1 MTINVRNKGANGE
14 REVCDLLQPIVDA
27 VAAQRG
33 LVAPRLRRNVEQCQ
47 VGGEDIV
54 GLPWYSIEVKRCER
68 VELDKWWRQACV
80 QATRRASGSTAWD
93 ALARGGWRVVEAGA
107 REEAARRS
115 QGRVGGGST
124 LPREVGVV
132 PVAQAVGGAPGGSGV
147 PVAGGAFSANCGP
160 AGPFIGA
167 DFAGGP
173 FGAWARSRGIV
184 PAVNAGHL
192 PGGLGGPVVHR
203 PTELL
208 NRLES
213 APEGQREPVLI
224 WRQNRQPWAV
234 RCRVTVKAG
243 VDSLCIDVDM
253 PLDAWIGVLA
263 SELAVRLGG

>member
-27 VAAQRG
+27 VAAKRG
-33 LVAPRLRRNVEQCQ
+33 LIAPRLRRNVEQCQ

-107 REEAARRS
+107 REEAARASR
-115 QGRVGGGST
+115 GRVGGGST
-124 LPREVGVV
+124 LSGVV
-132 PVAQAVGGAPGGSGV
+132 GAGQGGTGLTGPL
-147 PVAGGAFSANCGP
+147 VAGGAV
-160 AGPFIGA
+160 AGGVAVAGI
-167 DFAGGP
+167 AGGP
-173 FGAWARSRGIV
+173 LGAWARSRGIA

-192 PGGLGGPVVHR
+192 PGGLGGPLVHR

-208 NRLES
+208 NRLEQ
-213 APEGQREPVLI
+213 APEGQREPILI

>member
-27 VAAQRG
+27 VAAKRG

-68 VELDKWWRQACV
+68 VELDKWWRQAQV

-107 REEAARRS
+107 REEAARGS

-124 LPREVGVV
+124 LSGVV
-132 PVAQAVGGAPGGSGV
+132 GAGQGGTGLAVPLVAPGA
-147 PVAGGAFSANCGP
+147 VA
-160 AGPFIGA
+160 GA

-173 FGAWARSRGIV
+173 FGAWARGRGIV
-184 PAVNAGHL
+184 PAVNPKPL
-192 PGGLGGPVVHR
+192 PGGLGGPLVHR

-208 NRLES
+208 NRLAQ
-213 APEGQREPVLI
+213 APEGQREPILI

-263 SELAVRLGG
+263 SELAVRLGGRA